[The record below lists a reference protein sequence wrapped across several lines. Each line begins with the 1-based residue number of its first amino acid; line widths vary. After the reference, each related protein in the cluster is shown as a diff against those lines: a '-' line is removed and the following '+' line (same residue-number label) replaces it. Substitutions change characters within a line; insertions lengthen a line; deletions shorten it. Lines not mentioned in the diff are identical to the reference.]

1 MKKLLVGIVF
11 MFYSV
16 CASFA
21 QNESYEQLMQ
31 KASDYEKQDKIV
43 YALGT
48 YYDAVIAG
56 TTLQET
62 RDALLKYQ
70 SISEILSNG
79 NPGFGEYDDFT
90 YYDGWKKTMK
100 EYELYSAEKI
110 LPFIGV
116 IQSVSK
122 GPLNYENKTASY
134 NLGYYIP
141 ENHKF
146 FEMDNIINTGYSKV
160 SRSDWKIKDFKLS
173 DEEIKTF
180 AKEYKKYW
188 LYAEGQGSYVYVGG
202 NAYDTIY
209 RSGGEAHSYKVRIP
223 GGTESYI
230 DWIST
235 DGNPLTFKWNNEVGD
250 MIPING
256 KKVTK
261 TRELEGEERSLTTI
275 NFNIVDDKNT
285 VVLKSND
292 IIISTTDES
301 NRRSMKGYF
310 HPTYDDRH
318 NLYYETRIENIPA
331 DVMSKIDS
339 GEYKFVPGVLKIKYG
354 YIPKISSDYREIK
367 NLKLAEIPI
376 EYTNNEIRTV
386 FDKFSEEIQKEK
398 DQILTSDDETGIK
411 IIKLLEKIPET
422 NVEIL
427 SVPINEEFSL
437 WSNYKDYDY
446 TKSRL
451 EDYRASYR
459 DGTDKFCAAISTKL
473 GFNESNGFRLAFE
486 KEIIAA
492 KKLGIIATKE
502 GLFLVRECYENDA
515 QIKQQY
521 AVKLEEERIAA
532 EKKAE
537 EERIAA
543 EKKAE
548 QDLIEKAKAE
558 KEFERKKNNIK
569 SRYSKK
575 SSSEFED
582 YEAEIL
588 LIDCSDIVKKNATI
602 HIVGSFGYFLDNP
615 WAISHLENYNLTLD
629 FSKCN
634 IDMIS
639 QSGNAGS
646 LSNIF
651 SNYLSLK
658 EKGIVRKIILPKS
671 IENLL
676 KKSSKHWQAVADDYK
691 ELKKIITYK

>member
-56 TTLQET
+56 TTLQEA

-70 SISEILSNG
+70 AISEILSNG

-134 NLGYYIP
+134 NLGYYP

-188 LYAEGQGSYVYVGG
+188 LYAEGQGSGVYVGG
-202 NAYDTIY
+202 NAYDGYVY

-339 GEYKFVPGVLKIKYG
+339 GEYKFVPGTLKIKYG

-367 NLKLAEIPI
+367 NLKVAEIPI
-376 EYTNNEIRTV
+376 KYTNNNIRTV

-427 SVPINEEFSL
+427 SVPMNEEFSL
-437 WSNYKDYDY
+437 WSNYKGYDY

-451 EDYRASYR
+451 ENYRASYR

-486 KEIIAA
+486 NEIIAA

-543 EKKAE
+543 EKNR
-548 QDLIEKAKAE
+548 IENEKIKHDRKRNEIIDWYTKHDGKCWLYSNDAK
-558 KEFERKKNNIK
+558 
-569 SRYSKK
+569 
-575 SSSEFED
+575 
-582 YEAEIL
+582 IL
-588 LIDCSDIVKKNATI
+588 LTECSDIIKKNSTI
-602 HIVGSFGYFLDNP
+602 NIDGRCPIIELDTVFP
-615 WAISHLENYNLTLD
+615 QLLDYNLTLN
-629 FSKCN
+629 FSQLEWSST
-634 IDMIS
+634 IS
-639 QSGNAGS
+639 KDY
-646 LSNIF
+646 LSTVF
-651 SNYLSLK
+651 SNYHELYDFRIVKKIIFHKSLEKLLK
-658 EKGIVRKIILPKS
+658 ER
-671 IENLL
+671 IEYRD
-676 KKSSKHWQAVADDYK
+676 AVADDYK

>member
-70 SISEILSNG
+70 AISEILSNG

-100 EYELYSAEKI
+100 EYELYSAEKKI
-110 LPFIGV
+110 PFIGV

-160 SRSDWKIKDFKLS
+160 SRSDWKLKDFKLS
-173 DEEIKTF
+173 DEEIKAL

-188 LYAEGQGSYVYVGG
+188 LYAEGQGSSVYVGG
-202 NAYDTIY
+202 NGYDGYVY

-310 HPTYDDRH
+310 YPTYDDRH

-451 EDYRASYR
+451 ENYRASYR

-486 KEIIAA
+486 NEIIAA

-543 EKKAE
+543 EKNR
-548 QDLIEKAKAE
+548 IENEKIKHDRKRNEIIDWYTKHDGKCWLYSNDAK
-558 KEFERKKNNIK
+558 
-569 SRYSKK
+569 
-575 SSSEFED
+575 
-582 YEAEIL
+582 IL
-588 LIDCSDIVKKNATI
+588 LTECSDIIKKNSTI
-602 HIVGSFGYFLDNP
+602 NIDGRCPIIELDTVFP
-615 WAISHLENYNLTLD
+615 QLLDYNLTLN
-629 FSKCN
+629 FSQLEWSST
-634 IDMIS
+634 IS
-639 QSGNAGS
+639 KDY
-646 LSNIF
+646 LSTVF
-651 SNYLSLK
+651 SNYHELYDFRIVKKIIFHKSLEKLLK
-658 EKGIVRKIILPKS
+658 ER
-671 IENLL
+671 IEYRD
-676 KKSSKHWQAVADDYK
+676 AVADDYK

>member
-56 TTLQET
+56 TTLQEA

-70 SISEILSNG
+70 AISEILSNG

-134 NLGYYIP
+134 NLGYYP

-188 LYAEGQGSYVYVGG
+188 LYAEGQGSSVYVGG
-202 NAYDTIY
+202 NAYDGYVY

-339 GEYKFVPGVLKIKYG
+339 GEYKFVPGTLKIKYG

-367 NLKLAEIPI
+367 NLKVAEIPI
-376 EYTNNEIRTV
+376 KYTNNNIRTV

-427 SVPINEEFSL
+427 SVPMNEEFSL
-437 WSNYKDYDY
+437 WSNYKGYDY

-451 EDYRASYR
+451 ENYRASYR

-486 KEIIAA
+486 NEIIAA

-543 EKKAE
+543 EKNR
-548 QDLIEKAKAE
+548 IENEKIKHDRKRNEIIDWYTKHDGKCWLNSNDAK
-558 KEFERKKNNIK
+558 
-569 SRYSKK
+569 
-575 SSSEFED
+575 
-582 YEAEIL
+582 IL
-588 LIDCSDIVKKNATI
+588 LTECSDIIKKNSTI
-602 HIVGSFGYFLDNP
+602 NIDGRCPIIELDTVFP
-615 WAISHLENYNLTLD
+615 QLLDYNLTLN
-629 FSKCN
+629 FSQLEWSST
-634 IDMIS
+634 IS
-639 QSGNAGS
+639 KDY
-646 LSNIF
+646 LSTVF
-651 SNYLSLK
+651 SNYHELYDFRIVKKIIFHKSLEKLLK
-658 EKGIVRKIILPKS
+658 ER
-671 IENLL
+671 IEYRD
-676 KKSSKHWQAVADDYK
+676 AVADDYK

>member
-48 YYDAVIAG
+48 YYDAIIAG

-70 SISEILSNG
+70 AISEILSNG

-188 LYAEGQGSYVYVGG
+188 LYAEGQGSGVYVGG
-202 NAYDTIY
+202 NAYDGYVY

-339 GEYKFVPGVLKIKYG
+339 GEYKFVPGTLKIKYG

-367 NLKLAEIPI
+367 NLKVAEIPI
-376 EYTNNEIRTV
+376 KYTNNNIRTV

-427 SVPINEEFSL
+427 SVPMNEEFSL

-451 EDYRASYR
+451 ENYRASYR

-486 KEIIAA
+486 NEIIAA

-543 EKKAE
+543 EKNR
-548 QDLIEKAKAE
+548 IENEKIKHDRKRNEIIDWYTKHDGKCWLYSNDAK
-558 KEFERKKNNIK
+558 
-569 SRYSKK
+569 
-575 SSSEFED
+575 
-582 YEAEIL
+582 IL
-588 LIDCSDIVKKNATI
+588 LTECSDIIKKNSTI
-602 HIVGSFGYFLDNP
+602 NIDGRCPIIELDTVFP
-615 WAISHLENYNLTLD
+615 QLLDYNLTLN
-629 FSKCN
+629 FSQLEWSST
-634 IDMIS
+634 IS
-639 QSGNAGS
+639 KDY
-646 LSNIF
+646 LSTVF
-651 SNYLSLK
+651 SNYHELYDFRIVKKIIFHKSLEKLLK
-658 EKGIVRKIILPKS
+658 ER
-671 IENLL
+671 IEYRD
-676 KKSSKHWQAVADDYK
+676 AVADDYK

>member
-56 TTLQET
+56 TTLQEA

-70 SISEILSNG
+70 AISEILSNG

-134 NLGYYIP
+134 NLGYYP

-188 LYAEGQGSYVYVGG
+188 LYAEGQGSGVYVGG
-202 NAYDTIY
+202 NAYDGYVY

-339 GEYKFVPGVLKIKYG
+339 GEYKFVPGTLKIKYG

-367 NLKLAEIPI
+367 NLKVAEIPI
-376 EYTNNEIRTV
+376 KYTNNNIRTV

-427 SVPINEEFSL
+427 SVPMNEEFSL
-437 WSNYKDYDY
+437 CSNYKGYDY

-451 EDYRASYR
+451 ENYRASYR

-486 KEIIAA
+486 NEIIAA

-532 EKKAE
+532 EKN
-537 EERIAA
+537 RIEN
-543 EKKAE
+543 EKIKHDRKRNE
-548 QDLIEKAKAE
+548 IIDWYTKHDGKCWLYSNDAK
-558 KEFERKKNNIK
+558 
-569 SRYSKK
+569 
-575 SSSEFED
+575 
-582 YEAEIL
+582 IL
-588 LIDCSDIVKKNATI
+588 LTECSDIIKKNSTI
-602 HIVGSFGYFLDNP
+602 NIDGRCPIIELDTVFP
-615 WAISHLENYNLTLD
+615 QLLDYNLTLN
-629 FSKCN
+629 FSQLEWSST
-634 IDMIS
+634 IS
-639 QSGNAGS
+639 KDY
-646 LSNIF
+646 LSTVF
-651 SNYLSLK
+651 SNYHELYDFRIVKKIIFHKSLEKLLK
-658 EKGIVRKIILPKS
+658 ER
-671 IENLL
+671 IEYRD
-676 KKSSKHWQAVADDYK
+676 AVADDYK